1 MSESAFEAYE
11 VGGDEGLI
19 QYMELNGT
27 VTYEKGDY
35 VQVFLDRLREL
46 AFDRDISDLML
57 LEIALRLGSV
67 DSAGSPRAQGDYTW
81 AVDGKVLYK
90 KPEEVSDGQLMKMI
104 QHISLELNSQKVSPA
119 TPIGAVAATSI
130 SEPIYQ
136 AQMRTFHY
144 AGVLTKSVD
153 PFDVLNKQ
161 VSNTVDHENSE
172 LIVAL
177 KPEFSNRREAFRL
190 AESLKRGKLKTYAG
204 FVKYDPIYHEA
215 LANDQ
220 IAVID
225 AEIDAFLGGSEFFIE
240 YEEKLTRAGGLDIQK
255 KSKVVPLK
263 DLSMFD
269 KKLFEKI
276 SKFRDERMFKKLNVM
291 ELKKRKAFLGPD
303 FNQKTDIY
311 SVNYTSEYQELL
323 DKRKSVQETFLKAV
337 IEAGGGSSY
346 LIYLLHEVDEHAA
359 EDWEQVLTPGDLYKI
374 VKRQIKASDGR
385 FRQVKAF
392 PGLFDQA
399 DVEPTDVVVGGIKRP
414 AVLLKFP
421 YLTSRLDLSLQS
433 IFPEL
438 EFCRGHLGGKR
449 CHEPSTIAKLVNKQ
463 AKSQKVTIEDED
475 WDNQSPIDSYTMEIV
490 KQSLA
495 EAGILTNPD
504 HDTESD
510 TTGLVEIDMSES
522 EHFDFEIAELG
533 RDLRKCKKC
542 GGGWYN
548 VAVTPMVFDYDNLE
562 EKKEYVVNFGDLT
575 KSSVGSDN
583 VKENAGD
590 IPATV
595 YADMVRYPG
604 FSSPGQHHDYPLHT
618 MHSGQIPCDPLPNEW
633 FLKIMVDDV
642 NDGRNNTFRGH
653 LETARSAEFADF
665 NRCNSNNL
673 REIELVLG
681 IEAARYTLLHGLA
694 GGQSSTVN
702 YKHYMLLADTMT
714 NGISIKTA
722 SAGSSSV
729 RGTASEKGNRTVM
742 KKFPTDAPDEVIIDA
757 LAAFGQAPPM
767 DDGGL
772 RRESALLMLDLAN
785 SENYGSVLAQAY
797 ERQSQVV
804 LRRAVQGLVDD
815 LGAPNSAQIVG
826 IPVRSG
832 TQGGATKGRYGR
844 PNLDAVIELIDDY
857 LVTSNKTS
865 LNKLETILKG
875 KVPTDFFL
883 LFKGEMRNVQNAM
896 DRISI
901 ENTGYYWWPTE
912 ERDGI
917 GDITQLKVNLAGKR
931 RIGLPTQRLDE
942 QIEMYDSMLQDE
954 SFAQAFDRYRVLSK
968 SLEIVRRIYGLD
980 Q

>member
-1 MSESAFEAYE
+1 MSESAFGAYQ
-11 VGGDEGLI
+11 VGGDEELI
-19 QYMELNGT
+19 QYMALNGT

-46 AFDRDISDLML
+46 AFEIDISDLML

-67 DSAGSPRAQGDYTW
+67 DSTGSPRAQGDYTW

-104 QHISLELNSQKVSPA
+104 QKISLELNSQKVSPA

-161 VSNTVDHENSE
+161 VSNTMDHENSE

-177 KPEFSNRREAFRL
+177 KPGFNTRAKAFEL
-190 AESLKRGKLKTYAG
+190 ADLIKRGKLKTYAG

-215 LANDQ
+215 LVNDQ
-220 IAVID
+220 IEVID
-225 AEIDAFLGGSEFFIE
+225 AEIDAFLGGSDFFIE
-240 YEEKLTRAGGLDIQK
+240 YEEKMTRQGKMEIDK
-255 KSKVVPLK
+255 KTKTVSFE

-269 KKLFEKI
+269 MDLYKEK
-276 SKFRDERMFKKLNVM
+276 SKFRDERMFKKHNATQ
-291 ELKKRKAFLGPD
+291 LKKVKGFLGID
-303 FNQKTDIY
+303 FNPFADIY
-311 SVNYTSEYQELL
+311 SSEYTSEYQELL
-323 DKRKSVQETFLKAV
+323 DKRKAIQKTFLDAV
-337 IEAGGGSSY
+337 VEAGAGSSY
-346 LIYLLHEVDEHAA
+346 LIYLLDEIDEHEA
-359 EDWEQVLTPGDLYKI
+359 EDWKQVLEKGDLYKI

-399 DVEPTDVVVGGIKRP
+399 SVDDTEVMVGGVKRP
-414 AVLLKFP
+414 AIILKFP
-421 YLTSRLDLSLQS
+421 YLSSRLDLSLQS

-438 EFCRGHLGGKR
+438 EFCRG

-475 WDNQSPIDSYTMEIV
+475 WDSKSPIDSYTMEIV

-533 RDLRKCKKC
+533 RDLRKCKNC

-548 VAVTPMVFDYDNLE
+548 VSVTPMVFDYDNLE
-562 EKKEYVVNFGDLT
+562 EKNEYVVNFGDLT

-590 IPATV
+590 LPATV

-681 IEAARYTLLHGLA
+681 IEAARYTLVHGLA

-714 NGISIKTA
+714 NGITIKTA

-757 LAAFGQAPPM
+757 LAAFGQTPPM
-767 DDGGL
+767 DDGVL

-804 LRRAVQGLVDD
+804 LRRAAQGLVDD

-844 PNLDAVIELIDDY
+844 PNLDSVIELIDDY

-865 LNKLETILKG
+865 MNKLETILKG

-883 LFKGEMRNVQNAM
+883 LFKGEMLSVQNAM
-896 DRISI
+896 DGVCI

-917 GDITQLKVNLAGKR
+917 GDITQLKTNLAGKQ

-954 SFAQAFDRYRVLSK
+954 MFAQMFNRYRVLSK